1 MPAPEA
7 KLAVNIIQPV
17 LTANAVSARV
27 FPPDAPKRLASAVA
41 AMREATMSDETRLSY
56 LRIALVVFGVIFVL
70 GVYPLTMIWPSG

>member
-7 KLAVNIIQPV
+7 KLAVNIIQRRPDGKRG
-17 LTANAVSARV
+17 L

-56 LRIALVVFGVIFVL
+56 LRIAPVVFGVIFVL